1 MEKLNVYKVSCRIDG
16 KESPSTIIN
25 AHNTNEA
32 FMMYLKSI
40 SAASGNLPKDYKITV
55 NKMAQ
60 EGLCN
65 GGKFLYMLD
74 AFGCVGNYLQFWQK

>member
-1 MEKLNVYKVSCRIDG
+1 MEKLNIYKVSCRIDG

-40 SAASGNLPKDYKITV
+40 SAVSSNLPKDYKITV
-55 NKMAQ
+55 IKMA
-60 EGLCN
+60 
-65 GGKFLYMLD
+65 
-74 AFGCVGNYLQFWQK
+74 